1 MLKKEIRVLG
11 IDDAPFDKFRDKKVL
26 VVGTIFRGG
35 NYLDG
40 ILSTHITPDGTDST
54 KNLIKIINSSKHK
67 GQLQFI
73 ILDGIALGGFNVI
86 DIQKLSEKTKFPVII
101 VIRNYPNL
109 LKIKKALMRLKNGKG
124 KIKLLE
130 KAGKIFPV
138 EIKNKKIYIQISGLS
153 LDKAKEIVKLTS
165 TRSLL
170 PEPIR
175 AAHLIAS
182 GIVLGESRGR
192 A

>member
-1 MLKKEIRVLG
+1 MLKKEIRILG
-11 IDDAPFDKFRDKKVL
+11 IDDAPFDKFKDKKVL
-26 VVGTIFRGG
+26 VVGTVFRGG
-35 NYLDG
+35 DYLDG
-40 ILSTHITPDGTDST
+40 ILSTYVTVDGIDST
-54 KNLIKIINSSKHK
+54 NKLIKIINSSKHK

-73 ILDGIALGGFNVI
+73 MLDGIAFGGFNVV
-86 DIQKLSEKTKFPVII
+86 DIQKLAKKTKFPVIVI
-101 VIRNYPNL
+101 IRNYPDL
-109 LKIKKALMRLKNGKG
+109 LEIKKALMKLKKGKD

-130 KAGKIFPV
+130 KAGEIFPV
-138 EIKNKKIYIQISGLS
+138 KIKNKKIFIQISGLS
-153 LDKAKEIVKLTS
+153 LEKAKEIVKLTA

-175 AAHLIAS
+175 VAHLIAS